1 MSKPIVQRLIA
12 ALIVATVLT
21 ASFATLVSAAVPSAP
36 VAQTVRAKQVRGT
49 LTGGQFA
56 KIWLGLEPEQFGS
69 QITVI
74 SEWDRA
80 DAAQNGVGFFILD
93 EQGLPGA
100 IAGEALNDIAIAAGT
115 ASFVQN
121 GPSNTLG
128 ASLNAFGLSRYT
140 IIVYNDSNSDA
151 NFTLTAT
158 NGFISDDSGQV
169 TDPNATQVVTT
180 TATTTTTA
188 PVTVAPVTTTA
199 ATTTTTTAPVAATTG
214 TTTSTTPAVTVPAAA
229 PVAVVPTQPGVVT
242 AAQLQG
248 DLPEQNDQHF
258 LGLKPTQ
265 RDAEISLSLTFDPQ
279 DSSELARRLNFWVL
293 DQAGFAQFQAGA
305 NPSEV
310 AIAAGNRTF
319 RADTNERVANF
330 KAVGEGEYVVL
341 VYNTSQ
347 VPGSYTIS
355 ATGGLLSDDS
365 GQTRTAQLAAV
376 SNTATTTATTTT
388 VATTATTP
396 APVAAT
402 TATTSTAATTTAAAG
417 ARTGTPGGTYTVKS
431 GDTIA
436 LIARD
441 IYGDYQL
448 YQQICTFNGL
458 TDCNVIEVGD
468 VIKLPTQAQI
478 SAGATQPAAAAAPVA
493 TATRAATTAA
503 TTATTATTTAGT
515 TTATNAVTNTTTA
528 TRTTTVAPTTT
539 VTRTGTV
546 TPTNTTTTTS
556 GATGANIVDTAIA
569 NGGFKTLVAALD
581 ATGLDTTLRGA
592 GPFTVFAPTDAAFAA
607 LPAGALDR
615 LLADPS
621 GQLTDILRY
630 HVIANELTTADL
642 SDDLEATTVQGKPV
656 KFDVQGNTIQING
669 ATILTKDIQT
679 SNGVIQVIDAV
690 IIPPAE

>member
-1 MSKPIVQRLIA
+1 V
-12 ALIVATVLT
+12 T
-21 ASFATLVSAAVPSAP
+21 A
-36 VAQTVRAKQVRGT
+36 
-49 LTGGQFA
+49 
-56 KIWLGLEPEQFGS
+56 
-69 QITVI
+69 
-74 SEWDRA
+74 
-80 DAAQNGVGFFILD
+80 
-93 EQGLPGA
+93 
-100 IAGEALNDIAIAAGT
+100 
-115 ASFVQN
+115 
-121 GPSNTLG
+121 
-128 ASLNAFGLSRYT
+128 
-140 IIVYNDSNSDA
+140 
-151 NFTLTAT
+151 
-158 NGFISDDSGQV
+158 
-169 TDPNATQVVTT
+169 
-180 TATTTTTA
+180 
-188 PVTVAPVTTTA
+188 
-199 ATTTTTTAPVAATTG
+199 
-214 TTTSTTPAVTVPAAA
+214 PAAA
-229 PVAVVPTQPGVVT
+229 PVAVVPTQPGVVS

-402 TATTSTAATTTAAAG
+402 AAATTTATTG

-458 TDCNVIEVGD
+458 TDCNVIEIGD

-503 TTATTATTTAGT
+503 TTATAATTTAGT
-515 TTATNAVTNTTTA
+515 TTATTPVTSTTTA

-546 TPTNTTTTTS
+546 TPTNTTTTTG

-581 ATGLDTTLRGA
+581 ATGLDTILRGA